1 MNSSPSLNRAILR
14 YSLPIAVFFGSI
26 FLALSD
32 LSKQHP
38 ELYTGITYDLI
49 LTGPLLLFFLSK
61 RKAPKYLV
69 SLFVFA
75 GIVAAYWV
83 IPKTEQLHLNLIRF
97 FVLPLVELVAM
108 IIVVRFAIRTAKNI
122 RLKSVDSKPD
132 FYTILQQSAID
143 TTKSERMGSIIGSE
157 LAVIFYS
164 FFAWKKRPLAVKEFS
179 LHKDSGSLALYWCVL
194 LILAV
199 ELIGLH
205 VLLVRWSELGAW
217 IIFGFSL
224 YGMMMIFAHLKAL
237 SRRPYRINAH
247 SVTLRCGIFASVEIP
262 FDAIEAIEL
271 SDKTP
276 EEKPFTHCKLA
287 LLGNL
292 EMHNTIIQLNRKL
305 EVTYMYGIR
314 KSVDSVL
321 FHVDEKQAF
330 KDLLE
335 KEMSINSNHLSTSNI

>member
-1 MNSSPSLNRAILR
+1 MNNSPSLNRLILS

-26 FLALSD
+26 ALALSD

-38 ELYTGITYDLI
+38 ELYSAITYDLI

-61 RKAPKYLV
+61 RKVPKYLV
-69 SLFVFA
+69 SLFVSV
-75 GIVAAYWV
+75 GIVTAYLV
-83 IPKTEQLHLNLIRF
+83 IPKSEQFHLNLIRF
-97 FVLPLVELVAM
+97 ILIPLVELVAM
-108 IIVVRFAIRTAKNI
+108 ITVIRFAIRTAKNI
-122 RLKSVDSKPD
+122 RLQSVDANPD
-132 FYTILQQSAID
+132 FYTILRQSAIEA
-143 TTKSERMGSIIGSE
+143 TKSERIGSIISAE
-157 LAVIFYS
+157 MAVLFYT
-164 FFAWKKRPLAVKEFS
+164 FFAWKKRPLAAQEFS
-179 LHKDSGSLALYWCVL
+179 LHKDSGSLALYWSVM

-199 ELIGLH
+199 ELVGLH

-224 YGMMMIFAHLKAL
+224 YGMMMLFAHLKAL

-247 SVTLRCGIFASVEIP
+247 SVTLKQGIFASVEIP
-262 FDAIEAIEL
+262 FDAIESIVL

-292 EMHNTIIQLNRKL
+292 EMHNMVIHFNRNL
-305 EVTYMYGIR
+305 PVTYMYGIR
-314 KSVDSVL
+314 KSADSIL

-335 KEMSINSNHLSTSNI
+335 ESMSATSHH

>member
-14 YSLPIAVFFGSI
+14 YSLPIAVFLGSI

-38 ELYTGITYDLI
+38 ELYSGITYDLI
-49 LTGPLLLFFLSK
+49 LTGPLLFFFLSK
-61 RKAPKYLV
+61 RKASKYLI
-69 SLFVFA
+69 SLFVSA
-75 GIVAAYWV
+75 GIIAAYLV

-97 FVLPLVELVAM
+97 IVIPLVELVAM
-108 IIVVRFAIRTAKNI
+108 ITVVRFAIKTAKKI
-122 RLKSVDSKPD
+122 RLQAVDSKPD
-132 FYTILQQSAID
+132 FYTILQQSAVD
-143 TTKSERMGSIIGSE
+143 ATKSERIGSIIGSE

-164 FFAWKKRPLAVKEFS
+164 FFAWKKRPLAEHEFS

-199 ELIGLH
+199 ELVGLH

-217 IIFGFSL
+217 IIFGCSL

-237 SRRPYRINAH
+237 TRRPYRINAH
-247 SVTLRCGIFASVEIP
+247 SVTLRYGIVASVEIP
-262 FDAIEAIEL
+262 FDAIDSIEL

-276 EEKPFTHCKLA
+276 EEKPFTHSKLA

-292 EMHNTIIQLNRKL
+292 EMHNTIIHLNRKL
-305 EVTYMYGIR
+305 AVTYMYGIR
-314 KSVDSVL
+314 KSVDRIL
-321 FHVDEKQAF
+321 FHVDEKQVF
-330 KDLLE
+330 KALLE
-335 KEMSINSNHLSTSNI
+335 MELSTNSNHLSTSNI